1 MRDIIEKKAKVVASF
16 LEEHNCKDVV
26 IVPLEEGAFTASVRA
41 CDSHKV
47 ATVDYG
53 IHVAKRLVFPI
64 VDAQIRDF
72 NNTILRVHR

>member
-41 CDSHKV
+41 CDGNLLSFQQLQAEGMAHGKLGDG
-47 ATVDYG
+47 AY
-53 IHVAKRLVFPI
+53 PI
-64 VDAQIRDF
+64 VYPDY
-72 NNTILRVHR
+72 TLLSH